1 MTPDSPSVSEVVASP
16 YHDARRGDVA
26 PDILLLHYT
35 GMVSGTAALQRL
47 TGEGS
52 EVSAHYLVEEDGRV
66 FQLVP
71 EARRAWHAGVSSWRG
86 RDDVN
91 SRSIG
96 IEIVNPGHEHGYR
109 PFPAAQVDAVIE
121 LCRDCVARWAI
132 PARNVLAHSD
142 VAPTRKEDPGE
153 LFPWDQLFR
162 AGVGHWVEPAKAT
175 GGRYLTLGDRGQPV
189 EAYQGLLAAYGY
201 SQAIDGTFDE
211 ATRFNTIAFQRHF
224 RTSRVD
230 GVADMGSITTL
241 HRLLTSLS
249 SLA

>member
-1 MTPDSPSVSEVVASP
+1 MRPDSSVVNETIAAP
-16 YHDARRGDVA
+16 NHDARRGGA
-26 PDILLLHYT
+26 RPEILLLHYT
-35 GMVSGTAALQRL
+35 GMESGATALERLSGEEAQVS
-47 TGEGS
+47 S
-52 EVSAHYLVEEDGRV
+52 HYFVEEDGRIV
-66 FQLVP
+66 QLVP
-71 EARRAWHAGVSSWRG
+71 EERRAWHAGVSWWRG

-109 PFPAAQVDAVIE
+109 AFPDVQIDAVIR

-132 PARNVLAHSD
+132 SARNVLGHSD

-162 AGVGHWVEPAKAT
+162 SGVGHWTEPAKAT
-175 GGRYLTLGDRGQPV
+175 GGRFLTLGDRGQPV

-201 SQAIDGTFDE
+201 LQEINGTFDE
-211 ATRFNTIAFQRHF
+211 ATRSNTFAFQRHF
-224 RTSRVD
+224 RPSRVD

-241 HRLLTSLS
+241 HRLLTSLPT
-249 SLA
+249 LG